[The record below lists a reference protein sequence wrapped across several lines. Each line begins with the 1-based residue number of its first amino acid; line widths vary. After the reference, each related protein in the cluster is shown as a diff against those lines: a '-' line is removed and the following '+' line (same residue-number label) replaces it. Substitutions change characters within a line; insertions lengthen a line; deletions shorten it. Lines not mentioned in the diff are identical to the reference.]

1 MTRQLLTLIALLL
14 PLSALLSC
22 SQVTQVEDDCTVTQY
37 FDDELEF
44 CRNCPPVTAPM
55 CEAGCGYQFTTD
67 NHGCQVAECDCGFC
81 AEGSYFDADV
91 YACVDCPLVESPEC
105 QQGCPAAGKAVD
117 RNGCEQRVCVCEEP
131 CPAVAAPACGDEGCC
146 TVAEDVG
153 EDGCVSLSCEC
164 PVTAPDGFYFDADGL
179 CLACPTTEPIP
190 EGCGVGQ

>member
-1 MTRQLLTLIALLL
+1 MTANSSPPLTPRRRSPMTSGLNTRSAMSGQPSPAPALRHCMTRQLLTLIALLL

-37 FDDELEF
+37 FDDEFEF

-117 RNGCEQRVCVCEEP
+117 RSGCACARSRARRSP
-131 CPAVAAPACGDEGCC
+131 HRRAGTRGVARWPRTSGR
-146 TVAEDVG
+146 
-153 EDGCVSLSCEC
+153 
-164 PVTAPDGFYFDADGL
+164 TAA
-179 CLACPTTEPIP
+179 
-190 EGCGVGQ
+190 